1 MTKESNSASKPW
13 HGVITAM
20 ALPFR
25 ASNGSGINEV
35 DYDRFAEHIQWL
47 AANGTHGAVANG
59 SLGEYQVLSAKERA
73 KVLEVAIAAA
83 PVGFHIVA
91 GVGAYGADES
101 RRWSEHAAEAGAH
114 AVMCLPPTSYRAN
127 DEEVVAHYREVGKD
141 GIPIIAYNNPFDTK
155 IDVVPE
161 LVAKIS
167 DAVENVVAIKEFSG
181 DVRRV
186 WKIHDLAPRIE
197 VLVGADDVLLELATG
212 GVVGWIAGFPNAL
225 PRESTDLYN
234 LAVEGKFAEAAPAYA
249 AVHSLFTWDSR
260 KEFIQAIKLAMDVV
274 GRYGGP
280 TRLPRLPLPSADEAQ
295 CRNDIAKALAFYSRN

>member
-1 MTKESNSASKPW
+1 MTISSQPW

-20 ALPFR
+20 ALPFHEDR
-25 ASNGSGINEV
+25 SV
-35 DYDRFAEHIQWL
+35 DYERYAAHIQWL
-47 AANGTHGAVANG
+47 AANGTQGAVANG
-59 SLGEYQVLSAKERA
+59 SLGEYQVLSAQERS
-73 KVLEVAIAAA
+73 KVLEVAVEAA
-83 PVGFHIVA
+83 PKGFHIIA

-101 RRWSEHAAEAGAH
+101 RRWAEHAAEKGAD

-127 DEEVVAHYREVGKD
+127 DDEVVAHYREVGKV

-161 LVAKIS
+161 LVGKIA

-186 WKIHDLAPRIE
+186 WRIHECAPRIE

-225 PRESTDLYN
+225 PRESSDLYN
-234 LAVEGKFAEAAPAYA
+234 LAVAGKFAEAAPAYA
-249 AVHSLFTWDSR
+249 AVHDLFMWDSR
-260 KEFIQAIKLAMDVV
+260 KEFIQAIKLAMDIV

-280 TRLPRLPLPSADEAQ
+280 TRLPRLPLPALDEAQ
-295 CRNDIAKALAFYSRN
+295 CRKDIAKALAFYSRN

>member
-1 MTKESNSASKPW
+1 M
-13 HGVITAM
+13 TAM
-20 ALPFR
+20 ALPFYGTTGDER
-25 ASNGSGINEV
+25 KEV
-35 DYDRFAEHIQWL
+35 DYDRFAAHIQWL

-59 SLGEYQVLSAKERA
+59 SLGEYQVLSAQERA
-73 KVLEVAIAAA
+73 KVLEVAVQAA
-83 PVGFHIVA
+83 PVGFHIIA

-101 RRWSEHAAEAGAH
+101 RRWAEHAAEVGAH
-114 AVMCLPPTSYRAN
+114 AVMCLPPTSYRAS
-127 DEEVVAHYREVGKD
+127 DEEVVAHYREVGKV

-161 LVAKIS
+161 LVAKIA

-186 WKIHDLAPRIE
+186 WRIHDQAPRID

-234 LAVEGKFAEAAPAYA
+234 LAVAGKFAEAAPAYA
-249 AVHSLFTWDSR
+249 AVHNLFMWDSR
-260 KEFIQAIKLAMDVV
+260 KEFIQAIKLAMDMV
-274 GRYGGP
+274 GRYGGA
-280 TRLPRLPLPSADEAQ
+280 TRLPRLPLPAAEDLQ
-295 CRNDIAKALAFYSRN
+295 CRKDIAQALAFFSRS